1 MKKLTTIGSVI
12 LMAMLVVAMTACSGG
27 DDDPVHTHDWGEWA
41 IETSWG
47 VDTKTCSGCGETE
60 IRLTKAIG
68 DTGPAG
74 GVIFYLSKAGFP
86 VEGYSGTT
94 KPFAA
99 YTAHYMEAASANQS
113 TSTWTASPSNF
124 SLIAGVTTFTSTGDS
139 EASIIGN
146 GRKDT
151 YIVSDYLSLF
161 DSEQATQRCVAKSV
175 TVGSTTFTD
184 WFLPSIGELKELF
197 KIDGMYG
204 ISLDAWTWSSSQ
216 YDDGWAWNFNNSTT
230 INHNE
235 KNMIGAVR
243 AIRAF

>member
-1 MKKLTTIGSVI
+1 
-12 LMAMLVVAMTACSGG
+12 MALLAVLLAVVGCGG
-27 DDDPVHTHDWGEWA
+27 DDDPIHTHDWNT
-41 IETSWG
+41 ETG
-47 VDTKTCSGCGETE
+47 LCSGCSD
-60 IRLTKAIG
+60 LYYAIG
-68 DTGPAG
+68 DTGPGG

-94 KPFAA
+94 GPFAA
-99 YTAHYMEAASANQS
+99 YTAHYMEAAPANEIN
-113 TSTWTASPSNF
+113 STWTASSYNF

-151 YIVSDYLSLF
+151 YIVCDDLFLLSESD
-161 DSEQATQRCVAKSV
+161 QATQRCAAKSV

-184 WFLPSIGELKELF
+184 WFLPSVGELKELF

-204 ISLDAWTWSSSQ
+204 ISLTPWTWSSSQ
-216 YDDGWAWNFNNSTT
+216 YYDEWAWNFNNSTT
-230 INHNE
+230 ITRCN
-235 KNMIGAVR
+235 KNMMGDVR